1 MIHVLTHDSRA
12 QECPSNRWHLLD
24 SHGRLIAGDYTR
36 SSGGVVARPL
46 SNDIV
51 LTATQL
57 QPSWSVTISDRLYL
71 QMTSFDDSLTRANS
85 SFVYFPQFCLLIFF
99 DIFQWGG
106 LNPPNPPSRYATGYS
121 RMFSR
126 LGRNVQ
132 FCSERYGRKVGD
144 IMNASVSLSFIDLDS
159 SSRINP
165 DMHDRAKL
173 VWEMIMVKD
182 DLKCMTDLQF
192 SREDV
197 AMFIEW
203 CCTY

>member
-1 MIHVLTHDSRA
+1 MRASCSDGRLQQLGLSQSRAKVTPPHPSVIHVLTHDSRA

-24 SHGRLIAGDYTR
+24 SHGRLTAGDYTR

-99 DIFQWGG
+99 DIFQ
-106 LNPPNPPSRYATGYS
+106 
-121 RMFSR
+121 
-126 LGRNVQ
+126 
-132 FCSERYGRKVGD
+132 
-144 IMNASVSLSFIDLDS
+144 
-159 SSRINP
+159 
-165 DMHDRAKL
+165 
-173 VWEMIMVKD
+173 
-182 DLKCMTDLQF
+182 
-192 SREDV
+192 
-197 AMFIEW
+197 
-203 CCTY
+203 